1 MTPSQRRRLDA
12 VSRIA
17 SPCFGCLHEDLFD
30 AASNARP
37 ITDELYDAMERLHQ
51 AANAERV
58 RKGQGPTEW
67 HRPTPEER
75 QQQLTNARLVE
86 DQHRQALA
94 DMARLIPNS
103 QRRASCPDCINRK
116 RIREQ
121 CWSLAQRLAKNV
133 GDRKREEAEWSQQ
146 QGYGENE
153 PSTTPF
159 PAP

>member
-17 SPCFGCLHEDLFD
+17 SPCFGCLHENLVD

-37 ITDELYDAMERLHQ
+37 YTDESCDALERLVQ
-51 AANAERV
+51 ASNVERV
-58 RKGQGPTEW
+58 RKGQEPTEW

-75 QQQLTNARLVE
+75 QQQLTSARLVE

-116 RIREQ
+116 RSREQ
-121 CWSLAQRLAKNV
+121 CWSLAQRLAENV
-133 GDRKREEAEWSQQ
+133 REQKRERDEWS
-146 QGYGENE
+146 
-153 PSTTPF
+153 
-159 PAP
+159 